1 MKKYRNAKRE
11 EGNIDLLSLKREIEA
26 FLSNLRASDEKNE
39 DSMAEA
45 EEMLIDLIK
54 MIEESRCQPFRPK
67 KL

>member
-1 MKKYRNAKRE
+1 LKKYRNAKRE